1 MEMYFRCNMNG
12 TEAYSRLH
20 PKVSREVC
28 RTKAAELVA
37 KGNIQQQISE
47 RLEKMAM
54 PKSEV
59 LARLTGM
66 ARASQLPFIRITDDG
81 FVYFDFNNPDAVE
94 YMYLIRKIK
103 TKRTRRLE
111 GKGEAAEPW
120 EDEWVEVELHDA
132 QQALEKLGRYYRL
145 EKGEDDRSSTAG
157 ALASLPA
164 ELIAPSF
171 FPVYRDLRNNGHTEY
186 LLKGGRGSTK
196 SSFASLAFIFLLVN
210 NPTVHGLA
218 LRQVANTLRDSVYS
232 QLVWAIQVLGLE
244 EQFKCTTSPLE
255 IEYLPTRQK
264 IYFRGA
270 DKPEKIKSIKPVFG
284 YIGLLWFEELDQFHG
299 PEAIRNIEQS
309 VLRGGDLTWEFKTY
323 NPPKTN
329 ANWVNKYALIPKE
342 NQLQHHSTYLE
353 VPADWLGRTFLDEAE
368 FLKGINGQ
376 AYDHE
381 YMGVVTGTGGMVFE
395 NVELREI
402 TDEEIA
408 GFDRPLRGL
417 DWGYFPDPLSFGL
430 MHYEPARMTLYIYGE
445 FRANRMGNRKV
456 YDKLLKLGLIDR
468 KGLIIAD
475 SAEPKSVADFR
486 EYGANIIGA
495 EKGPDSVDYSMKW
508 LQSLVKIVID
518 PKRAPYHS
526 QEFTEYELEKDKDG
540 NYISAYPDKNNH
552 GIDDTRYATNLF
564 WRQRGK

>member
-1 MEMYFRCNMNG
+1 MYFRCNMNG

-20 PKVSREVC
+20 PKVDREAC
-28 RTKAAELVA
+28 RSTAAEWLA
-37 KGNIQQQISE
+37 RASIQQQISE

-81 FVYFDFNNPDAVE
+81 FVYFDFKNPDAVE
-94 YMYLIRKIK
+94 YMYLIKKIK

-255 IEYLPTRQK
+255 IEFLPTRQK

-284 YIGLLWFEELDQFHG
+284 YIGILWFEELDQFHG

-353 VPADWLGRTFLDEAE
+353 VPVDWLGRTFLDEAE
-368 FLKGINGQ
+368 FLKGINQ
-376 AYDHE
+376 PAYDHE

-402 TDEEIA
+402 TDEEIEK
-408 GFDRPLRGL
+408 FDRPLRGL

-430 MHYEPARMTLYIYGE
+430 MHYDPARMTLYIYGE

-518 PKRAPYHS
+518 PKRAPYHA